1 MGGGG
6 SQALSVSS
14 PARSV
19 QTSQTKSPRKVK
31 SICHERH
38 KPLFRRYIAKI
49 LQEKQTKISGHG
61 MSLLNKLVESIAD
74 DIWKTAI
81 LITQKSNRKTVG
93 TKDANTAIKILF
105 TQNLFESVS
114 PYVNEHLDSYV
125 EDTPSEADGSRNG
138 SKHVSRSSRAMLT
151 FPVGRVERIAR
162 EKHLRRNQRISNS
175 CAVYISAVLEFVTNA
190 IVYESEQIMNV
201 NGQKVLTPR
210 HFLFG
215 VSNNSDLKC
224 LVQNYNIIN
233 AGIVPTPPLSASAS
247 TKSKKAKRQLGGDND
262 PLLHTQPPGT
272 PQFVDSDDSEDDSDE
287 VPQQDGGY
295 EDIREDITKPG
306 VVRLMRRA
314 GVLRVGGE
322 TYETTLSIIDDTL
335 SVLLKATT
343 ALSTHKNLKTVRV
356 TEVEDA
362 IEILNLVR
370 HSEVFKPN
378 MQGQCLSDMSTNG
391 SVRNRSPKSKSAAD
405 DESEMVEANKRKSKP
420 GVKVKRDIKMYQKTT
435 DLLLQRTGFA
445 RAVRITEQTLNGRD
459 SSFAT
464 RYGATALRL
473 LQSIVENYLVGIFQ
487 EANKA
492 ADHANRKT
500 LQVKDIVLA
509 QFASGMCS

>member
-93 TKDANTAIKILF
+93 TKDANTAVKILF

-114 PYVNEHLDSYV
+114 PYANEHLDSYV
-125 EDTPSEADGSRNG
+125 EDTPSDADGSIKG
-138 SKHVSRSSRAMLT
+138 SKHVSRSSRALLT

-190 IVYESEQIMNV
+190 IVYESEQILNV
-201 NGQKVLTPR
+201 KGQKVLTPR

-215 VSNNSDLKC
+215 VSNNPDLKC

-233 AGIVPTPPLSASAS
+233 AGIVPTPQLSASAS
-247 TKSKKAKRQLGGDND
+247 TKAKKAKLQLGGDNE
-262 PLLHTQPPGT
+262 PLRPTSPRMSPK
-272 PQFVDSDDSEDDSDE
+272 FDDSEDSDDPDDIAQE
-287 VPQQDGGY
+287 GGY

-343 ALSTHKNLKTVRV
+343 ALSKHKNLKTVRV

-378 MQGQCLSDMSTNG
+378 MQGQCMSDMSANS
-391 SVRNRSPKSKSAAD
+391 SVRNRSPKSKSAGD
-405 DESEMVEANKRKSKP
+405 DESEMVEANKRKAKP
-420 GVKVKRDIKMYQKTT
+420 GVKVKRDIKMYQNTT

-445 RAVRITEQTLNGRD
+445 RAVRITEQTLNRHE
-459 SSFAT
+459 SSFDT

-500 LQVKDIVLA
+500 LQVKDLVLA